1 MVGTFF
7 TAIADGENAAPGLDT
22 AESSPSLTSHLQD
35 YGLRVT
41 QESFRIGDIVEI
53 HMRKTKNGSVSQLGV
68 ITEIGV
74 NRSNRV
80 KTDKCAQY
88 FRQVLKLIHRP
99 LTSMSSIAAQSHS
112 ERAISQSF

>member
-41 QESFRIGDIVEI
+41 QESFRIGDIVKI
-53 HMRKTKNGSVSQLGV
+53 HMRTTKNGSVS
-68 ITEIGV
+68 
-74 NRSNRV
+74 
-80 KTDKCAQY
+80 
-88 FRQVLKLIHRP
+88 H
-99 LTSMSSIAAQSHS
+99 
-112 ERAISQSF
+112 